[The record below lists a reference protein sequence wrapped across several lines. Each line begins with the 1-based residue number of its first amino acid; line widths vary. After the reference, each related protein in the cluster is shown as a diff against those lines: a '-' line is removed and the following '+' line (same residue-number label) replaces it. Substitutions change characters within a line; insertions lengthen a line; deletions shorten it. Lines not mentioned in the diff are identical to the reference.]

1 MWACRTGTSVTLGN
15 PPGALRVEHEIR
27 AWATQSVKVV
37 PQPVAECPSEV
48 PIKVGSTFACTVSGG
63 GRTIDLEVT
72 IRDKKGDVTFHIV

>member
-1 MWACRTGTSVTLGN
+1 M
-15 PPGALRVEHEIR
+15 
-27 AWATQSVKVV
+27 V